1 MGLTSKPRILM
12 ALGAILIL
20 VTVGS
25 AIVVLPLLTPP
36 PPPVDQDDSITITLL
51 ENAGVMI
58 EADDLRIYVDPIDLN
73 SSFEDLDADA
83 ILVTH
88 PHGDH
93 YQSSTIDMLQKEGTV
108 NVFPANMSTEVSL
121 HDGIGVVP
129 GDSVQVGAANITAFY
144 MYTFPVDIYP
154 ASHPREANWTSYI
167 IEIDGFTIF
176 HAGDSKNIDEYE
188 ELEDQIDV
196 ALLPLGPGCQT
207 MADFEIVL
215 ALEAINPG
223 CYIPIH
229 YADGADQTWIAEYD
243 DMVTDR
249 TDCEILSLAYFESHT
264 FENIGQ

>member
-25 AIVVLPLLTPP
+25 AIVALPLLTPP
-36 PPPVDQDDSITITLL
+36 PPPAGQEDSITITLL
-51 ENAGVMI
+51 DNAGVMI
-58 EADDLRIYVDPIDLN
+58 EADDLRIYIDPIDLN

-93 YQSSTIDMLQKEGTV
+93 YQSDTIHMLQKEGTV
-108 NVFPANMSTEVSL
+108 NVFPANMTEQVSN

-129 GDSVQVGAANITAFY
+129 GDSVQVGTINITAFY

-154 ASHPREANWTSYI
+154 ASHPRVANWTSYI
-167 IEIDGFTIF
+167 IDIDGFTIF

-188 ELEDQIDV
+188 ELAGQIDV

-215 ALEAINPG
+215 ALETIDPG
-223 CYIPIH
+223 CFIPIH
-229 YADGADQTWIAEYD
+229 YAAGAVETWIAEYE
-243 DMVTDR
+243 DMVADR
-249 TDCEILSLAYFESHT
+249 TDCNILSLDYFEFHT
-264 FENIGQ
+264 FEQTGQ

>member
-1 MGLTSKPRILM
+1 MGLTSKPRTLM

-25 AIVVLPLLTPP
+25 AIVALPLLTPP
-36 PPPVDQDDSITITLL
+36 PADQEDSIMITQLD
-51 ENAGVMI
+51 NAGVMI

-93 YQSSTIDMLQKEGTV
+93 YQSSTINMLQKESTV
-108 NVFPANMSTEVSL
+108 NVFPANMTEQVSN

-129 GDSVQVGAANITAFY
+129 GDSVQVGTINITAFY

-167 IEIDGFTIF
+167 IDIDGFTIF

-188 ELEDQIDV
+188 ELVGQIDV

-215 ALEAINPG
+215 ALETIDPG
-223 CYIPIH
+223 CFFPIH
-229 YADGADQTWIAEYD
+229 YAAGAVETWITEYE
-243 DMVTDR
+243 DMVADR
-249 TDCEILSLAYFESHT
+249 TDCNILSLDYFESYT
-264 FENIGQ
+264 FDQTGQ

>member
-1 MGLTSKPRILM
+1 MI

-20 VTVGS
+20 IAVGS
-25 AIVVLPLLTPP
+25 AIVALPLITSQPP
-36 PPPVDQDDSITITLL
+36 PTEVEKSITLTLL
-51 ENAGVMI
+51 DNAGVMI
-58 EADDLRIYVDPIDLN
+58 EANDLRIYIDPINLN

-83 ILVTH
+83 VLVTH

-93 YQSSTIDMLQKEGTV
+93 YEGYSIHMLQKEDTM
-108 NVFPANMSTEVSL
+108 NVFPTNMSDQIAN

-129 GDSVQVGAANITAFY
+129 GDSVQVGSINITAFY

-167 IEIDGFTIF
+167 IDIDGLTIF

-188 ELEDQIDV
+188 QLAGQIDV

-215 ALEAINPG
+215 ALETINPG
-223 CYIPIH
+223 CFIPIH
-229 YADGADQTWIAEYD
+229 YVVGADQTWIAEYE
-243 DMVTDR
+243 DMVVDR
-249 TDCEILSLAYFESHT
+249 TTDCNILSLAYFESHT
-264 FENIGQ
+264 FQI

>member
-36 PPPVDQDDSITITLL
+36 PPPVDQEDSITITLL
-51 ENAGVMI
+51 ENAGVLI
-58 EADDLRIYVDPIDLN
+58 ETDDLRIYVDPINLN

-93 YQSSTIDMLQKEGTV
+93 YQSSTIDMLQKESTV

-121 HDGIGVVP
+121 HDGIGIVP
-129 GDSVQVGAANITAFY
+129 GDSVQVGTANITAFY

-167 IEIDGFTIF
+167 IEIDGFAIF

-188 ELEDQIDV
+188 ELKDQIDV

-243 DMVTDR
+243 DMVADR

>member
-1 MGLTSKPRILM
+1 MI

-25 AIVVLPLLTPP
+25 AVVVLPLLTPAP
-36 PPPVDQDDSITITLL
+36 PAPPDAGESITLTLL
-51 ENAGVMI
+51 DNAGVMI
-58 EADDLRIYVDPIDLN
+58 EADDLRIYVDPINLN

-93 YQSSTIDMLQKEGTV
+93 YQSNTVNMLQKEGTV
-108 NVFPANMSTEVSL
+108 NVFPANMSTEVTL

-129 GDSVQVGAANITAFY
+129 GDSVQVGTANITAFY
-144 MYTFPVDIYP
+144 MYTLPVDIYP
-154 ASHPREANWTSYI
+154 ASHPSEANWTSYI

-188 ELEDQIDV
+188 QLEGQIDV

-207 MADFEIVL
+207 MADYEIVL
-215 ALEAINPG
+215 VLETINPG
-223 CYIPIH
+223 CFIPIH
-229 YADGADQTWIAEYD
+229 YAAGADQTWIAEYD
-243 DMVTDR
+243 DMVADR

>member
-1 MGLTSKPRILM
+1 MI

-20 VTVGS
+20 VAVGS
-25 AIVVLPLLTPP
+25 SIVALPLLTPP
-36 PPPVDQDDSITITLL
+36 PPPEAEDSITLTLL

-58 EADDLRIYVDPIDLN
+58 ETNDLRIYIDPINLD

-93 YQSSTIDMLQKEGTV
+93 YQSETIDMLQRESTV
-108 NVFPANMSTEVSL
+108 NVFPANMSTEITI

-129 GDSVQVGAANITAFY
+129 GDSIQVGTANITAFY
-144 MYTFPVDIYP
+144 MYTFPLDTYP

-167 IEIDGFTIF
+167 IELDGFTIF
-176 HAGDSKNIDEYE
+176 HAGDSKKIDEYTQ
-188 ELEDQIDV
+188 LAGQIDV

-215 ALEAINPG
+215 ALEEINPG
-223 CYIPIH
+223 CFIPIH
-229 YADGADQTWIAEYD
+229 YTAGADQTWIAEYD
-243 DMVTDR
+243 DMVADR
-249 TDCEILSLAYFESHT
+249 TDCDILSLDYFQSHT
-264 FENIGQ
+264 FQI

>member
-1 MGLTSKPRILM
+1 MGLSSTPRTMI

-20 VTVGS
+20 VAVGS
-25 AIVVLPLLTPP
+25 AIVALPLLTPP
-36 PPPVDQDDSITITLL
+36 PPPDAGDSITLTLL

-58 EADDLRIYVDPIDLN
+58 ETDDLRIYIDPIELDSSYTDLY
-73 SSFEDLDADA
+73 ADA

-93 YQSSTIDMLQKEGTV
+93 YQSQTIDMLQKEGTV

-129 GDSVQVGAANITAFY
+129 GDSIQVGTANITAFY

-154 ASHPREANWTSYI
+154 ASHPSEANWTSYI
-167 IEIDGFTIF
+167 IELDGFTIF

-188 ELEDQIDV
+188 QLAGQIDV

-215 ALEAINPG
+215 ALETINPG
-223 CYIPIH
+223 CFVPIH
-229 YADGADQTWIAEYD
+229 YVVGADQTWIAEYD
-243 DMVTDR
+243 DMVADR
-249 TDCEILSLAYFESHT
+249 TTDCNLMSLAYFESHT
-264 FENIGQ
+264 FQI